1 MDSNKLLQAHRAVNS
16 LLGKLALGLEK
27 DQLNQE
33 IISLSEHLFGERK
46 ASILRFDPQQN
57 TLHVEYAPSLPD
69 FYNQAIEGVRVGE
82 KVGSC
87 GAAAFLRQTVVA
99 ENINHHSNWQPYLAL
114 TQKANLHAC
123 WSVPVLSQDEQVLGT
138 FAIYSDKPSFPSEA
152 ELEILQMLA
161 TLYAVALEKYQC
173 EQQLYDHVNRDPLT
187 QCYNRRMLLQ
197 SPHQLFSTQEHGQ
210 AVVGCFF
217 VDVDDFKYIN
227 DRFGHDVGDQVLID
241 LAQWLMTRSPQEAM
255 IARYGGD
262 EFVIIA
268 TFASEQDFEHFYRQL
283 RIGIKLFF
291 VIEDYSV
298 AVSIG
303 AASTPAQGVVDLNEL
318 IRQADLSMYR
328 VKRQHRDV
336 SAGLS

>member
-57 TLHVEYAPSLPD
+57 SLHVEYAPSLPD

-123 WSVPVLSQDEQVLGT
+123 WSVPFCHKMSKCWGPLLFTVISRLPLL
-138 FAIYSDKPSFPSEA
+138 KPSWKF
-152 ELEILQMLA
+152 
-161 TLYAVALEKYQC
+161 C
-173 EQQLYDHVNRDPLT
+173 R
-187 QCYNRRMLLQ
+187 C
-197 SPHQLFSTQEHGQ
+197 
-210 AVVGCFF
+210 
-217 VDVDDFKYIN
+217 
-227 DRFGHDVGDQVLID
+227 
-241 LAQWLMTRSPQEAM
+241 WLPCTRS
-255 IARYGGD
+255 R
-262 EFVIIA
+262 
-268 TFASEQDFEHFYRQL
+268 
-283 RIGIKLFF
+283 
-291 VIEDYSV
+291 
-298 AVSIG
+298 
-303 AASTPAQGVVDLNEL
+303 
-318 IRQADLSMYR
+318 
-328 VKRQHRDV
+328 
-336 SAGLS
+336 